1 MSILSLLALLKNH
14 WRFGVYGAIA
24 LVGAFLLFWLRH
36 EAQVIQAQKV
46 EIVRQKQIVTI
57 NLAQGVV
64 NNRIGEVA
72 QQTLTRT
79 IYISQAV
86 KAQQDAIDTTPY
98 DDSLGV
104 YLDALDRL
112 RHDAPATSGA
122 EPVAAPAGLAHG
134 PY

>member
-1 MSILSLLALLKNH
+1 MSILALIDFVRAN
-14 WRFGVYGAIA
+14 WRISAIAAIA
-24 LVGAFLLFWLRH
+24 LVGAALLFWLRH
-36 EAQVIQAQKV
+36 EAQVIAHQKI

-57 NLAQGVV
+57 TQAQGAVDQK
-64 NNRIGEVA
+64 IGQVA

-79 IYISQAV
+79 LYITQTV
-86 KAQQDAIDTTPY
+86 KAQQDAIETTPY
-98 DDSLGV
+98 DGSMGV

-112 RHDAPATSGA
+112 RHDVSATPGA